1 MKISGEQ
8 FTTNDNAHWE
18 LCAATVDG
26 KRFRK
31 AELQAM
37 FKAAGVPLP
46 KLAPPPPEGHDT
58 VKDSRFPDRTS
69 LRGDIESAMMN
80 FEEN

>member
-8 FTTNDNAHWE
+8 FATDDNGDWS
-18 LCAATVDG
+18 LCRATIDG
-26 KRFRK
+26 KVFNK

-69 LRGDIESAMMN
+69 LRGDIANAMMN
-80 FEEN
+80 FEE